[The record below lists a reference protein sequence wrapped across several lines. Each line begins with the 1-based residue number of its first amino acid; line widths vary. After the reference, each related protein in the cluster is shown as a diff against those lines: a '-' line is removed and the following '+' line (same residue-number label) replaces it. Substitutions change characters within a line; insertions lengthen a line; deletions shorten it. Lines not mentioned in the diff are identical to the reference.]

1 MKQKKQPPLIIGR
14 TKFGATS
21 PRCSNHMYGANHNR
35 NPVSMPHHILQLPRR
50 PPDFS
55 PDHTTT
61 TTVASVLVSQIVSA
75 VQGGGGNGVESTGA
89 DDIAEALIA
98 NLRMFRL
105 KGRQPRPEFASLEDA
120 IPQVIR

>member
-1 MKQKKQPPLIIGR
+1 
-14 TKFGATS
+14 
-21 PRCSNHMYGANHNR
+21 MYGANDNR
-35 NPVSMPHHILQLPRR
+35 NPVSMPLHILQLPRR

-55 PDHTTT
+55 LDQTTTT
-61 TTVASVLVSQIVSA
+61 TTVGSGLVSQIVSA
-75 VQGGGGNGVESTGA
+75 VQRGGDNGVESTGA
-89 DDIAEALIA
+89 DDVAEALIA